1 VCVCCAG
8 KQFCHSPAVAGGEQA
23 RCAMLKAPQMYVPL
37 SPPMGPYIPAKAY
50 THTARMKNS
59 VNIEAL
65 ENLIINDSSVM
76 QVSPACV
83 RASFRREE
91 CWKFSAPFNLPL
103 SLYISSPLTH
113 ARSSDALCLS
123 LISKTGEVIA

>member
-1 VCVCCAG
+1 MCVALENN
-8 KQFCHSPAVAGGEQA
+8 FTSPAVAGGEQA

-83 RASFRREE
+83 LASFRREE

-103 SLYISSPLTH
+103 SVYNIVAAYT
-113 ARSSDALCLS
+113 C
-123 LISKTGEVIA
+123 TQQ

>member
-1 VCVCCAG
+1 VLRWKTILPA
-8 KQFCHSPAVAGGEQA
+8 PAVAGEMCDVKSPSNV
-23 RCAMLKAPQMYVPL
+23 CAALASHGSVH
-37 SPPMGPYIPAKAY
+37 IPAKAY

-83 RASFRREE
+83 RASIQRERRRERSVGN
-91 CWKFSAPFNLPL
+91 SAPL
-103 SLYISSPLTH
+103 SIC
-113 ARSSDALCLS
+113 LCILS
-123 LISKTGEVIA
+123 VAYTCTQQ